1 MPGLPGIRA
10 SDQDLDT
17 LFANDLDSQGCNPD
31 GLIEILNRSQA
42 IVGCLK
48 PTHLRQIARHL
59 HLPDSRVW
67 GTASF
72 YHLFH
77 FDPPPQH
84 SCLICTG
91 TACFVKGAGPLLKQL
106 QRDGVAQRFKQRGI
120 ELGTVRCIGTVI
132 QPFGAIAT
140 PFGEDHRGQPRNPVS
155 LRSALGV
162 KRPLE
167 VGLGELLPRI
177 C

>member
-1 MPGLPGIRA
+1 MPGLPGFRA

-17 LFANDLDSQGCNPD
+17 RFANDLHSQGPNPD

-42 IVGCLK
+42 IVGYLN

-59 HLPDSRVW
+59 DLPDSRVW

-84 SCLICTG
+84 S
-91 TACFVKGAGPLLKQL
+91 
-106 QRDGVAQRFKQRGI
+106 
-120 ELGTVRCIGTVI
+120 
-132 QPFGAIAT
+132 
-140 PFGEDHRGQPRNPVS
+140 

-162 KRPLE
+162 RRPLE